1 MPTPESQLKK
11 GFASNLK
18 GANKVIMLSST
29 IQDCEV
35 GWIFS
40 LDVQVCQKKQ
50 SEFKIKRESKTLHT
64 GHPVGVMKRAK
75 IIDND
80 TSVAIVFI

>member
-1 MPTPESQLKK
+1 MPTLESQLKK

-18 GANKVIMLSST
+18 GANKVIMLSSM

-50 SEFKIKRESKTLHT
+50 SEFKIKRE
-64 GHPVGVMKRAK
+64 RAK
-75 IIDND
+75 HCIQAIQLDL
-80 TSVAIVFI
+80 SKVAPNFVS